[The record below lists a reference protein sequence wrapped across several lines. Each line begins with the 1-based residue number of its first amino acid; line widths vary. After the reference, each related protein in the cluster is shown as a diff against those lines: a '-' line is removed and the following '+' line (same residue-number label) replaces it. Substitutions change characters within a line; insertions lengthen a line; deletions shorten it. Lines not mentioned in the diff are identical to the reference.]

1 MFDKPPNAGD
11 QAVRQLHA
19 GDAQTQAVK
28 RIAEAQAKAAT
39 GGKNEK
45 AAVRDFQNSHRF
57 QK

>member
-28 RIAEAQAKAAT
+28 RIEKARALAAT
-39 GGKNEK
+39 GGKEK
-45 AAVRDFQNSHRF
+45 AVVRDFQSTHRF